1 MSLENVRAFYEK
13 LATDEGF
20 RIQIQGVKSKD
31 ECSQIVKGAGYDFSS
46 EEFEEFTAQVL
57 ESDIND
63 GELQDLDEKEL
74 AAVFGGIAVQP
85 LYGDPVPRPPIKWP
99 PIKWPPIYPQ
109 PIYGIVRPD

>member
-1 MSLENVRAFYEK
+1 MSLENVRSFYER

-20 RIQIQGVKSKD
+20 RAQIQGVKSKD
-31 ECSQIVKGAGYDFSS
+31 ECSQITKGAGYNFTS

-57 ESDIND
+57 ELDTND

-85 LYGDPVPRPPIKWP
+85 LYGVPRP

-109 PIYGIVRPD
+109 PIYGIVRAD